1 MLSSSAISRAFA
13 LLPFLLALVLVPAA
27 QATPS
32 WLGPQTVSGTGT
44 AVRETTAAMSPNGDI
59 VVAWSETNGT
69 LVANIRPA
77 GGSFSGPIVVASEPG
92 GALYSVGAA
101 INASGEIAIA
111 WQNLTTNK
119 YEASIRPPGGAF
131 SAPIELAAEATHSA
145 FVTPVGIDDA
155 GDVIVGVYTYNGTH
169 SVASYAWRPAG
180 GSFSLLPLNESFTT
194 NAVAPAVAI
203 DRAGDAIAAWADKTS
218 SGKYLVK
225 AIRRPA
231 GGSFGPPQ
239 TLSDSAQ
246 DGFEPA
252 VAIAA
257 GGQSAVVWM
266 HVDEESHNRIQAST
280 STSASGALSSPETL
294 SRRGSNGD
302 YPAVAVSAGGQAVAV
317 WTEAA
322 IGEIAGG
329 PVGSSFG
336 PVTDMVPGVSQMEVA
351 IDDAGDATA
360 VWGRSESG
368 DTIET
373 ATRSAAG
380 AVAPSTIVSTTGDSF
395 DVFLNVPSAFIGMD
409 SAGDAVVGWSRSNDG
424 SAQANIFDATPPT
437 LSANVPAGAT
447 AGLPVSLSASAGDLF
462 SDVGAVTWSFGDG
475 STATGTSP
483 THIYATPG
491 IYTVTTTAT
500 DAVGNASSVSH
511 QITVASAP
519 IVACA
524 VAASAA
530 SAGCAPSPPPLRKI
544 IVCLVPSL
552 KGLTATVAK
561 ARLLAAH
568 CVLGK
573 VSVARLYKHAKRL
586 VVFTQ
591 SVKAHTT
598 LAAGTKIAV
607 TLKPPPPPRHK
618 KHHR

>member
-1 MLSSSAISRAFA
+1 VLRTPAIVRAYA
-13 LLPFLLALVLVPAA
+13 LVPFLLALVLVPAA

-44 AVRETTAAMSPNGDI
+44 AVRETAAAMSSNGDI
-59 VVAWSETNGT
+59 VVAWPETTGT
-69 LVANIRPA
+69 IVANVRPT

-92 GALYSVGAA
+92 DALYSVGAA
-101 INASGEIAIA
+101 INASGEIVIA

-155 GDVIVGVYTYNGTH
+155 GDVIVGVYTYNGTNAI
-169 SVASYAWRPAG
+169 ASYAWRPAG
-180 GSFSLLPLNESFTT
+180 GSFSLLPLNEPFNT
-194 NAVAPAVAI
+194 NAVVPAVAI

-225 AIRRPA
+225 AVRRPA

-246 DGFEPA
+246 DGYEPA

-257 GGQSAVVWM
+257 GGQSAVVWT

-280 STSASGALSSPETL
+280 STGASGALSSPQTL
-294 SRRGSNGD
+294 SRRGSNGE

-317 WTEAA
+317 WSEAG

-329 PVGSSFG
+329 PVGSGFG
-336 PVTDMVPGVSQMEVA
+336 PVTDLVPDVSQMEVA

-380 AVAPSTIVSTTGDSF
+380 AVALSTIVSTAGDSF
-395 DVFLNVPSAFIGMD
+395 DVFANVPSAFIGMD
-409 SAGDAVVGWSRSNDG
+409 SAGDAVVGWSRLNEG

-437 LSANVPAGAT
+437 LVANVPAGAT
-447 AGLPVSLSASAGDLF
+447 AGQPVSFSAGAGDLF
-462 SDVGAVTWSFGDG
+462 SAVGAPTWSFGDG
-475 STATGTSP
+475 STATGSSP
-483 THIYATPG
+483 THVFSTPG
-491 IYTVTTTAT
+491 TYTVTTTVT
-500 DAVGNASSVSH
+500 DAVGNAGSVSH
-511 QITVASAP
+511 QITVAPAP
-519 IVACA
+519 IVPC
-524 VAASAA
+524 AASA
-530 SAGCAPSPPPLRKI
+530 SGAGCGPLRAAC
-544 IVCLVPSL
+544 VVPSL
-552 KGLTATVAK
+552 KGLTAAAAK

-568 CVLGK
+568 CALGK
-573 VSVARLYKHAKRL
+573 VSIARRYKHIKRL
-586 VVFTQ
+586 VVSTQ
-591 SVKAHTT
+591 SVRAHTT
-598 LAAGTKIAV
+598 LAVGTKVAV
-607 TLKPPPPPRHK
+607 SLKPPPPPRRKK
-618 KHHR
+618 KHRR